1 MDKFIPYEKQSKKR
15 KRAADAARRGGWGGI
30 NPVTRKPE
38 NPKIYN
44 RKKTRMSYEDSA
56 GFAFGKCY

>member
-15 KRAADAARRGGWGGI
+15 KKAADREKRTIWTM

-38 NPKIYN
+38 NPKAYN
-44 RKKTRMSYEDSA
+44 RRKALYRDDDPGEVLSFHY
-56 GFAFGKCY
+56 